1 MVPWN
6 GGKSVT
12 LIYAEGNQ
20 ELSRREYFCLDDAYL
35 AAMIPD
41 TRNQETMWHI
51 MLKPYFLSLCQAIL
65 EDKNYVHS
73 NISNRIKIAWE
84 EEGLCRSFTVEI

>member
-20 ELSRREYFCLDDAYL
+20 ELSRREYFSLDDAYL

-41 TRNQETMWHI
+41 TRSEENMWHI
-51 MLKPYFLSLCQAIL
+51 MLKPYFLSQCQAIREAGFL
-65 EDKNYVHS
+65 QRS
-73 NISNRIKIAWE
+73 QIKIAWE